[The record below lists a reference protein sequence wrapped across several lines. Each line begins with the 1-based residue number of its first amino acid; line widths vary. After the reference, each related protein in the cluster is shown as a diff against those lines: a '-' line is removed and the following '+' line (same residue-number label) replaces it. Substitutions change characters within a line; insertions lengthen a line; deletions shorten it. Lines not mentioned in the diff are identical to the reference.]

1 MRPRSL
7 ALTAALAVL
16 PLTVVSLGV
25 TAASA
30 APSPNASASR
40 VALPNTV
47 TPAVA
52 HSQKKAGL
60 PAAQQLSVAV
70 SLKLRN
76 TEALD
81 AFLKAV
87 STRGTAEFGHYL
99 TPAQFTERFGPTQ
112 ADVAQV
118 RTYLAAQGLTVSS
131 VSDNR
136 QVVNAHGTA
145 AQITK
150 AFGTQESA
158 YFDAQKN
165 RTFFANDSAATVPAE
180 LAGVVSGVSGLTDY
194 TVRTTRNIAK
204 PNTAAPHATPSG
216 FGPSQYD
223 GAYNLNKVGTD
234 GTGVKVALWE
244 FDGYKSTNLKTYD
257 TQYGLTGPT
266 VTTVSVD
273 GASYDSA
280 PGQGQG
286 EVELDSEIV
295 RGVAPKATQLVYEAP
310 NSDQGEIDMAAKIV
324 ADNQVSVI
332 SISWGSCEPDT
343 TAASMTAVNNSFK
356 QAAAQGISIF
366 SASGD
371 DGSRDCT
378 RSTSGA
384 NVKAVDFPASS
395 PYNTGVGGTNLKV
408 SGTSYSSESA
418 WSTAGGGVST
428 QFAKPS
434 WQTGTGVTG
443 TMRTVPD
450 VSSNADPQSGFA
462 IYTQGSSAPGWQVY
476 GGTSAAAPL
485 WSGYAA
491 LYNQKAAAAGKA
503 VLGEANPKL
512 YSIANSA
519 SYSSTF
525 HDVTSGSN
533 QDFPTKT
540 GYDQVTGW
548 GTPVAD
554 SLATALLNSGGNP
567 TGNTV
572 TVTNP
577 GTQNGTVGTAVS
589 LQLSGTDSAS
599 GQTLTYSATGLPA
612 GLSISSTGKITGTP
626 SAASTGT
633 VTVTATDTTNAT
645 GSTSFT
651 WTVTGGS
658 TGCTPAQ
665 LLGNAGFETGSAA
678 PWTTTSGVVDN
689 SASQAAHSGSWKAW
703 MNGYGSA
710 HTDSVSQTV
719 TVPAGC
725 KATFSF
731 WLHVDTA
738 ETGTTA
744 YDKLTVTANGTAL
757 ATYSNVN
764 AATGFVQK
772 SFDLSA
778 YAGQSVTVKFNGVED
793 SSLQTSFVIDDTAL
807 NVS

>member
-7 ALTAALAVL
+7 ALASALAVL

-25 TAASA
+25 TAAQA
-30 APSPNASASR
+30 APSPNAATSR
-40 VALPNTV
+40 VSLPNTV

-52 HSQKKAGL
+52 RSQKQAAL

-76 TEALD
+76 TAELD

-99 TPAQFTERFGPTQ
+99 TPAQFNARFGPTQ
-112 ADVAQV
+112 ADVEQV
-118 RTYLAAQGLTVSS
+118 RTYLAAQGLTVAS
-131 VSDNR
+131 VSANR

-150 AFGTQESA
+150 AFGAQEST
-158 YFDAQKN
+158 YVDPLHN
-165 RTFFANDSAATVPAE
+165 RTFFANDAAATVPAA
-180 LAGVVSGVSGLTDY
+180 LADVVQGVTGLTNY
-194 TVRTTRNIAK
+194 TVRTTRIAK
-204 PNTAAPHATPSG
+204 PNNSVPHATPSG

-223 GAYNLNKVGTD
+223 GAYNLNKVGTN
-234 GTGVKVALWE
+234 GTGVKIALWE
-244 FDGYKSTNLKTYD
+244 FDGYTASNLTTYD
-257 TQYGLTGPT
+257 SQFGLSGPA
-266 VTTVSVD
+266 VSTVSVD
-273 GASYDSA
+273 GANYNSA

-310 NSDQGEIDMAAKIV
+310 NTDQGELDMAAQIV
-324 ADNQVSVI
+324 SDNQVSVV

-395 PYNTGVGGTNLKV
+395 PYNTGVGGTNLSV

-462 IYTQGSSAPGWQVY
+462 IYTQGTSAAGWQVY

-491 LYNQKAAAAGKA
+491 LYNQKASAAGQA
-503 VLGEANPKL
+503 NLGEANPKL
-512 YSIANSA
+512 YSVANSA
-519 SYSSTF
+519 SYKNTF
-525 HDVTSGSN
+525 HDVTSGAN
-533 QDFPTKT
+533 QDFSTKS

-554 SLATALLNSGGNP
+554 SLATALLNSGGTQ

-572 TVTNP
+572 TVTAPANQT
-577 GTQNGTVGTAVS
+577 GVTGTAVS
-589 LQLSGTDSAS
+589 LQVKGSDSAT
-599 GQTLTYSATGLPA
+599 GQTLSYSATGLPA
-612 GLSISSTGKITGTP
+612 GLSISSTGLISGTP
-626 SAASTGT
+626 TTAASGT
-633 VTVTATDTTNAT
+633 VTVTATDTTGAT
-645 GSTSFT
+645 GSASFT
-651 WTVTGGS
+651 WTVTAAS

-665 LLGNAGFETGSAA
+665 LLGNAGFETGTAA
-678 PWTTTSGVVDN
+678 PWTTSSGVVDN
-689 SASQAAHSGSWKAW
+689 SSGEAAHSGSWKAW
-703 MNGYGSA
+703 LNGYGSA
-710 HTDSVSQTV
+710 HTDTVSQTV
-719 TVPAGC
+719 SIPAGC
-725 KATFSF
+725 KASLSF
-731 WLHVDTA
+731 WLHIDTA

-744 YDKLTVTANGTAL
+744 YDKLTVQANSTTL

-764 AATGFVQK
+764 AATGFAQK
-772 SFDLSA
+772 TVDLSSF
-778 YAGQSVTVKFNGVED
+778 AGQTVTVKFTGVED